1 QLFENCLPLAENAFQ
16 MVDLALNVC
25 FLGPFLLRMALAEN
39 VRKFLSSCYT
49 IADYCTIPPAIFGV
63 IIGRSFVGLQF
74 MRSIFLLKVPEIG
87 GSVEISRGFL
97 IRKSLSKVLTVWFLM
112 AGLMHLNEG
121 LGDSTSLEEPHELTY
136 GTWLYFTVVTLTTVG
151 YGDITCKTTLC
162 RCYLIISIVFT
173 LVLYATYIPEL
184 VMRIGKLETN
194 VMPYVPILARR
205 HIVFCGFLDPQKIR
219 SFVTRWIDRGVDLVF
234 LGDCT
239 PGKDVEDPFPSL
251 LDLRPVQGLVQDGQ
265 QLVGIH
271 EARACIFLSSQ
282 KNLDQEGEDFGNIC
296 SALCA
301 SRSTTSPVL
310 LELLQCKSK
319 KLFDELLQSRPERN
333 LSVFCY
339 AEFKLRLVGYS
350 CLVPGFSTL
359 LANLIL
365 PDMEKDM
372 GNQTYELIWE
382 KEYNF
387 GRSSFIYT
395 TRLSASFESLTLHE
409 AVELCYKKL
418 GLILLGIKTDEGKSS
433 KIIVYPSNAYFVIP
447 ENTVGYFCTREIEI
461 LQRASLY
468 CSLCSQDE
476 EGLFDGPC
484 KCDKTEKRKMKVKT
498 QDFDKTSL
506 CASGAGPAR
515 PLQTVDENFVG
526 SSEKKFEEFIK
537 TQDELKAF
545 DLDGH
550 VVVFVLANQDSPAS
564 GLENLCHPLRS
575 NCVHPSHLHRIII
588 IGPLDYLRKE
598 WVQLRGIP
606 EIYFADG
613 YPWAKETLEVVKL
626 ASCQMCVLLNAGPEK
641 LDSHFNFAF
650 EVLKVTSSQLVRTKN
665 KAAMMFGGAPTV
677 NGQCNFCKR
686 LPVLVS
692 HITDEPMT
700 PANDTLAVAVGW
712 TIPPALCLSFAYLNY
727 DRSDILSFA
736 CTLLQGGL
744 SPESLVKQSCVGY
757 DQVQV
762 RLLVPLDAKCETINN
777 GGTYGELFCLA
788 LHNNMLCLGLYRE
801 LVESSEEP
809 PLRYVITNPEDN
821 FKVYSTDLM
830 FVLCR
835 RSKVKRSRF
844 LP

>member
-1 QLFENCLPLAENAFQ
+1 

-25 FLGPFLLRMALAEN
+25 FLGPFLLRMALAESMW
-39 VRKFLSSCYT
+39 KFLLSRYT
-49 IADYCTIPPAIFGV
+49 IADYCTIPTAIFGV
-63 IIGRSFVGLQF
+63 IIGRSFVCFQF
-74 MRSIFLLKVPEIG
+74 MRSIFLLKATEMRE
-87 GSVEISRGFL
+87 SAEISYWFL
-97 IRKSLSKVLTVWFLM
+97 IRKFLSEILTGCLLI
-112 AGLMHLNEG
+112 AGLKHVFECFF
-121 LGDSTSLEEPHELTY
+121 DFTSLEGPHDLTY
-136 GTWLYFTVVTLTTVG
+136 GSWIYSTVKTISSIG
-151 YGDITCKTTLC
+151 FGDMTCKTTHCKLWAS
-162 RCYLIISIVFT
+162 ISLVCSLYWLASKKST
-173 LVLYATYIPEL
+173 L
-184 VMRIGKLETN
+184 MRNISKLPKFIT
-194 VMPYVPILARR
+194 PYRPKVSRG
-205 HIVFCGFLDPQKIR
+205 HIVFCGFLDAQKIR
-219 SFVTRWIDRGVDLVF
+219 SFVTHWTNRGVDLVF

-239 PGKDVEDPFPSL
+239 RGKDDEDLFPPL
-251 LDLRPVQGLVQDGQ
+251 LDLHPVQGLVQDGQ
-265 QLVGIH
+265 QLVAIH
-271 EARACIFLSSQ
+271 EACACIILSNQ
-282 KNLDQEGEDFGNIC
+282 KNMDQEGEDFGNIC
-296 SALCA
+296 LALCA
-301 SRSTTSPVL
+301 SRSTTSPVY
-310 LELLQCKSK
+310 LELLQSKSK
-319 KLFDELLQSRPERN
+319 KLFDELFQSRRELN

-365 PDMEKDM
+365 PDMAKDM
-372 GNQTYELIWE
+372 GNTYELIWE

-433 KIIVYPSNAYFVIP
+433 KVIVYPSNAYFVIP

-835 RSKVKRSRF
+835 RSKEESTQKI
-844 LP
+844 